1 MAIPSLDINS
11 RRDLISRLERIRVP
25 VRSVPAFHELIFD
38 ERKMSDI
45 QSLSLDDLIPERDFE
60 LKPISG
66 ATNREF
72 LVSGAGGSIGS
83 EIVRQIIRC
92 NPKKVILLDISE
104 FNLFKIFEELK
115 ILIEKNN
122 YQTEIIP
129 YLADIKDSN
138 HIS

>member
-1 MAIPSLDINS
+1 M
-11 RRDLISRLERIRVP
+11 P

-92 NPKKVILLDISE
+92 NPKK
-104 FNLFKIFEELK
+104 K
-115 ILIEKNN
+115 
-122 YQTEIIP
+122 
-129 YLADIKDSN
+129 
-138 HIS
+138 